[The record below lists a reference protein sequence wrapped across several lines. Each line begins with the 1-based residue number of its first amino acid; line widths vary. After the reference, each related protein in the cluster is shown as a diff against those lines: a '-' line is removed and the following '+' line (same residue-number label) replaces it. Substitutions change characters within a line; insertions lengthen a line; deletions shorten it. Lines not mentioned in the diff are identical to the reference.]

1 MTKRFITFA
10 AIAALLVAGCG
21 EEQKLDF
28 QPVAPK
34 GEKAVSL
41 RASVPQ
47 TKVLADNAGTFKW
60 QNGDHITVIT
70 DGDHI
75 RQFSTTDAGFE
86 ATFSGTIPTA
96 ENIGAYALYPASE
109 SHDAAGNMIEYHL
122 DGDVVW
128 SANATNMPML
138 GKVTGSGVKFKAIGG
153 VLKLVLYNIPA
164 EADYLQFVAAN
175 KHITGAFEIAD
186 ASASDVIIATGTGA
200 GANKELLIDFSAN
213 YSENKVF
220 YIPLP
225 TGTIDGFTLNLLDA
239 ELNELFSKTTA
250 YNLVVAANHLILGPA
265 VNCAGATSDVS
276 LTNAEI
282 VADVPSSYGSGTIS
296 SASGTWS
303 FSKAMKQ
310 TTASI
315 TRMQIAKD
323 EYLQLPAFS
332 DEISSIV
339 LHGTGNGGGQGFS
352 GTFYVSSTSSTANQ
366 FASQA
371 HSGALGD
378 DVTISIPAGHT
389 TGYILAS
396 GVFRIQS
403 ITVSFGGYSYDV
415 PTITTSSD
423 NMTISVGTLTRSIT
437 VGLDNPVDDLG
448 ISYILGKKDE
458 KSTDWVSSVSIEGTN
473 LTVTANGANGTAED
487 REATLTLRASGAQ
500 PKVINLKQTSALVQK
515 PAAINVLPGN
525 GSITASWAK
534 DAHASDYLAYV
545 CTADNLAD
553 PAATGIA
560 LTPELSGDNYVVTKT
575 GLTNGNT
582 YYVYVK
588 VNNVSANYVADSEW
602 AVSDAVVPEN
612 KIYYEK
618 VTSAPA
624 DWTGTYLLVDESVG
638 KVASGEWNSDKG
650 IRAESISITDGKILQ
665 SPTVDEYALT
675 VAKVGSTS
683 NYTLYFAETSLFIA
697 YNGSDNACT
706 SSATSTNGET
716 QWTISLSAGNA
727 TITNVTATTRYL
739 RFNSGVTDVN
749 GPFRCY
755 TSDGSTHAV
764 QLYKLN
770 DPRAD
775 VTLTFAEDAFDLT
788 VGSSEYDS
796 FTPQTATATP
806 SVSPITYA
814 ISGDTGIAS
823 GFNTSTGAFT
833 LTGTLG
839 TATIKASFAGDA
851 SHKPAEASY
860 TVTVKGAGNDGSLEH
875 PYTASEAK
883 ELTLNGNTGSYYIS
897 GIVTKVQYQYDAEH
911 GTATFWIDE
920 NGTATD
926 VFEGYQVK
934 YFGNVKWVDSN
945 AEIAIND
952 NVIIYGTLTKYNTTA
967 EITNGYLV
975 SLNGKTKGLTLG
987 APTTTT
993 DDENKQITVT
1003 WGAAT
1008 GTESA
1013 INYVV
1018 NCGTQSYNANAAG
1031 SHTFTMADYGTYN
1044 ISVVASSSDA
1054 VSATSRTST
1063 SLVKPGE
1070 VVKTYTITWNS
1081 GNNSKGVSS
1090 YTDTWSVTADG
1101 LTCDMTNFNN
1111 NNNGWAYVKCGR
1123 KNNASV
1129 ATIITDSAVT
1139 EAIKTVTLTIDAL
1152 TAEKINS
1159 IKLYI
1164 SSNGTTWTE
1173 EGEFA
1178 KATGEK
1184 SVTISSPAA
1193 GKYYKLEFDCASGSG
1208 NGLIQISKLV
1218 FSNN

>member
-70 DGDHI
+70 DGDNI

-109 SHDAAGNMIEYHL
+109 SHVASGNMIEYHL

-164 EADYLQFVAAN
+164 EADYLQFVATN
-175 KHITGAFEIAD
+175 KQITGAFDIDD
-186 ASASDVIIATGTGA
+186 ASAADVTIATADGA

-239 ELNELFSKTTA
+239 EYNELFSKTTT

-315 TRMQIAKD
+315 TRMQIAAG

-339 LHGTGNGGGQGFS
+339 LHGTGNGGGQGFN
-352 GTFYVSSTSSTANQ
+352 GTVNFCSTSSKSSKV
-366 FASQA
+366 ASTD
-371 HSGALGD
+371 HDGELGD
-378 DVTISIPAGHT
+378 DITISVPSGHT
-389 TGYILAS
+389 TGYIIPS
-396 GVFRIQS
+396 GAFRVES
-403 ITVSFGGYSYDV
+403 ITVSFSGASYTS
-415 PTITTSSD
+415 PTITTSSE
-423 NMTISVGTLTRSIT
+423 NMTIAIGTLSRSISVGLE
-437 VGLDNPVDDLG
+437 NPVDDLG
-448 ISYILGKKDE
+448 IGFTLGGVE
-458 KSTDWVSSVSIEGTN
+458 TSWISSVTLSDGS
-473 LTVTANGANGTAED
+473 LTVTANDANGSAED
-487 REATLTLRASGAQ
+487 REAIITLCASGAQ
-500 PKVINLKQTSALVQK
+500 PKLINVKQTSALVQK

-823 GFNTSTGAFT
+823 GFNISTGAFT
-833 LTGTLG
+833 LTGTPG
-839 TATIKASFAGDA
+839 TATITASFAGDV
-851 SHKPAEASY
+851 SYKPAEASY
-860 TVTVKGAGNDGSLEH
+860 TVTVKASSINTSTEANPYSVSDVLSLIG
-875 PYTASEAK
+875 
-883 ELTLNGNTGSYYIS
+883 TLDSSTEVEDVYVK
-897 GIVTKVQYQYDAEH
+897 GIVSKIV
-911 GTATFWIDE
+911 TAYNST
-920 NGTATD
+920 
-926 VFEGYQVK
+926 Y
-934 YFGNVKWVDSN
+934 GNV
-945 AEIAIND
+945 
-952 NVIIYGTLTKYNTTA
+952 
-967 EITNGYLV
+967 
-975 SLNGKTKGLTLG
+975 
-987 APTTTT
+987 
-993 DDENKQITVT
+993 
-1003 WGAAT
+1003 
-1008 GTESA
+1008 
-1013 INYVV
+1013 
-1018 NCGTQSYNANAAG
+1018 
-1031 SHTFTMADYGTYN
+1031 TFN
-1044 ISVVASSSDA
+1044 ISVDGTIAGGQFQAYRATASSADDFQVGDA
-1054 VSATSRTST
+1054 VLMVGTAKNYNGSTPEYIAGAT
-1063 SLVKPGE
+1063 
-1070 VVKTYTITWNS
+1070 
-1081 GNNSKGVSS
+1081 
-1090 YTDTWSVTADG
+1090 
-1101 LTCDMTNFNN
+1101 
-1111 NNNGWAYVKCGR
+1111 
-1123 KNNASV
+1123 
-1129 ATIITDSAVT
+1129 AVT
-1139 EAIKTVTLTIDAL
+1139 VIHKPSFTP
-1152 TAEKINS
+1152 
-1159 IKLYI
+1159 
-1164 SSNGTTWTE
+1164 NGGTFTE
-1173 EGEFA
+1173 DS
-1178 KATGEK
+1178 K
-1184 SVTISSPAA
+1184 SVTISAAA
-1193 GKYYKLEFDCASGSG
+1193 GTTIYYTIDGTDPTTSSSIYSSALSLTATTTVKAIAVKDGLTTGIASATFTKSAGGEPTEHTTTVTAAKVTSSSASWTGTASETWSVSVSGGATNQNVTNGYAQIGTKNSPSTSITISTSGISGTIKSITINCASY
-1208 NGLIQISKLV
+1208 NGLGTVSATVGGSAFGTQSQSIPNWSSNTGGDITFSGSASGAISIV
-1218 FSNN
+1218 MNNGNNGRAMYIKNITVTYTN